1 MSPPIVNFPSLQPA
15 IVWKVN
21 AGAAHPVGTLQNS
34 SNEGTPTLTANRSE
48 SRTPSEWLDLDT
60 FRKSPCVECVVL
72 QGWLTEI
79 KETPTGTIETIE
91 GFEPQFKGKV
101 VFGADWLEF
110 DPDQKHARIN
120 MKAIATYVFG
130 APVNNG
136 N

>member
-1 MSPPIVNFPSLQPA
+1 
-15 IVWKVN
+15 
-21 AGAAHPVGTLQNS
+21 
-34 SNEGTPTLTANRSE
+34 
-48 SRTPSEWLDLDT
+48 
-60 FRKSPCVECVVL
+60 VECVVL

-79 KETPTGTIETIE
+79 KETPTGTIETVE

-110 DPDQKHARIN
+110 DPDQKHA
-120 MKAIATYVFG
+120 TYVFG